1 MPRRQPLFLA
11 RVEGPYDDACYAT
24 GQFVG
29 ETQANPYDE
38 ECEGQLQQAEY
49 RLDASPEE
57 WAVAVVQERDVGVP
71 DPQYTVY
78 FNRCR
83 DFGTNKCDGASKTNY
98 DVSVSSLDDDSDESS
113 LERVALRADHSYT
126 ESKTMYFTLYQTTC
140 FDDMEFQVKI
150 DMAWRC
156 CPEGRLGSRATYCP
170 SGGGLYHFPDYYTC
184 NSYNDD
190 DRRCCTC
197 DIGTFCMY
205 HPLDVAVVRLQLWGT
220 VAHQGDSSRA
230 SHAELQLHDP
240 ISGDDPRPIR
250 HLPPDLHEHGG
261 ATLVRK
267 NALDFSEPPKTS
279 GASCP
284 PTPPEPPIPPL
295 PPFPPP
301 KPPPPPPL
309 LGAAPPLLSSSG

>member
-140 FDDMEFQVKI
+140 FDDMEFQRAVKRLALAEGG
-150 DMAWRC
+150 DVPCGWREVMIC
-156 CPEGRLGSRATYCP
+156 LVAGGRHALRPAEGAESAPAVGVMEGSDAP
-170 SGGGLYHFPDYYTC
+170 AGGGGSDCLAG
-184 NSYNDD
+184 
-190 DRRCCTC
+190 RRRAVMRWAQDGEFCT
-197 DIGTFCMY
+197 
-205 HPLDVAVVRLQLWGT
+205 LLVAEGGDAPRGWRRVVMRL
-220 VAHQGDSSRA
+220 
-230 SHAELQLHDP
+230 
-240 ISGDDPRPIR
+240 
-250 HLPPDLHEHGG
+250 
-261 ATLVRK
+261 
-267 NALDFSEPPKTS
+267 
-279 GASCP
+279 
-284 PTPPEPPIPPL
+284 
-295 PPFPPP
+295 
-301 KPPPPPPL
+301 
-309 LGAAPPLLSSSG
+309 AAGV